1 MVEKLKQAINQIDKK
16 MIKEWA
22 EDLVLEKTFV
32 GLRFQE
38 VILRRVASLKKE
50 DHRLATPKEESR
62 GIDGFIGEIAIS
74 IKPITYKTKDSL
86 KENINSKIIY
96 YNKTKSGLEIDESQL
111 L

>member
-1 MVEKLKQAINQIDKK
+1 
-16 MIKEWA
+16 MIGSPPTTK
-22 EDLVLEKTFV
+22 
-32 GLRFQE
+32 
-38 VILRRVASLKKE
+38 S
-50 DHRLATPKEESR
+50 EESR